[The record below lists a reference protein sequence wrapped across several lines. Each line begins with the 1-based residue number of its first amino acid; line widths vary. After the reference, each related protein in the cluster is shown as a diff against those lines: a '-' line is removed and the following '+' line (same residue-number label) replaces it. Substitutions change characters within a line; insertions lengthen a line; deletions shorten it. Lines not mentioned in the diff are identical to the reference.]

1 MWTAI
6 ACALGF
12 GALLWAVIAQSKN
25 YGRAAAQAEA
35 LKAEAKRAAR
45 EQERANKII
54 DSVDHMSVD
63 DMRKRLRDLSG
74 DK

>member
-6 ACALGF
+6 ACVLGF
-12 GALLWAVIAQSKN
+12 GGLVWAVCALSKN
-25 YGRAAAQAEA
+25 YGRVTAQAEA
-35 LKAEAKRAAR
+35 LKAEAKRAAK

-54 DSVDHMSVD
+54 DSVDRMHID
-63 DMRKRLRDLSG
+63 DVRERLRRLS

>member
-6 ACALGF
+6 ACIAGF
-12 GALLWAVIAQSKN
+12 GGLLWAVIALSKN

-35 LKAEAKRAAR
+35 LKAEAKRAAK

-54 DSVDHMSVD
+54 DSVDRMHID
-63 DMRKRLRDLSG
+63 DVRERLRRLS

>member
-6 ACALGF
+6 ACTLGF
-12 GALLWAVIAQSKN
+12 GALLWAVIALSKN
-25 YGRAAAQAEA
+25 YGRAAAQAEL
-35 LKAEAKRAAR
+35 LKAEAKRAAK

-54 DSVDHMSVD
+54 DSVDRMSAD
-63 DMRKRLRDLSG
+63 DVRQRLRNLSG

>member
-6 ACALGF
+6 ACIAGF
-12 GALLWAVIAQSKN
+12 GGLLWAVIALSKN
-25 YGRAAAQAEA
+25 YGRAAAQTEA
-35 LKAEAKRAAR
+35 LKAEAQRAAK

-54 DSVDHMSVD
+54 DSVDRMSAD
-63 DMRKRLRDLSG
+63 DVRKRLRDISR

>member
-6 ACALGF
+6 ARTLGF
-12 GALLWAVIAQSKN
+12 GGLLWAVIALSKN

>member
-6 ACALGF
+6 ACVLGF
-12 GALLWAVIAQSKN
+12 GGLLWAVIALSKN
-25 YGRAAAQAEA
+25 YGRAAAQTEA
-35 LKAEAKRAAR
+35 LKAEAKRAAK

-54 DSVDHMSVD
+54 DRVDRMHID
-63 DMRKRLRDLSG
+63 DVRERLRDISG